1 MANYEDIAKIAKVSI
16 ATVSH
21 VINSTRYVEPR
32 TKQRVLDAI
41 DKLKYSPNLYAR
53 GLVIGKTNTI
63 GLVISDIRNPFY
75 PELIQGTEEIASKNG
90 YNVFLCNIG
99 YDIEKI
105 KKSIEALISRKI
117 DGIILATSLI
127 EDSIIKEILNYK
139 INFVMVDLGNTNIK
153 IDSIIF
159 DYASGIEEAFDY
171 LISLGHRNI
180 FFISGPQNHRTS
192 MIRINNFTG
201 AVLKHKNLKINYD
214 IIEGDHKLEG
224 GYEAAKKILDGK
236 LIPTAVMCSNDLT
249 AIGAMQS
256 FMEGGLKI
264 PQDISI
270 IGLDN
275 IQLSEIIKPH
285 LTTIE
290 LDRYKIG
297 STLMELLLNR
307 INDTNSPIQKTVF
320 KTRLIKRESVE
331 KTSKILS

>member
-1 MANYEDIAKIAKVSI
+1 
-16 ATVSH
+16 
-21 VINSTRYVEPR
+21 
-32 TKQRVLDAI
+32 
-41 DKLKYSPNLYAR
+41 
-53 GLVIGKTNTI
+53 
-63 GLVISDIRNPFY
+63 
-75 PELIQGTEEIASKNG
+75 
-90 YNVFLCNIG
+90 
-99 YDIEKI
+99 
-105 KKSIEALISRKI
+105 
-117 DGIILATSLI
+117 
-127 EDSIIKEILNYK
+127 
-139 INFVMVDLGNTNIK
+139 
-153 IDSIIF
+153 
-159 DYASGIEEAFDY
+159 
-171 LISLGHRNI
+171 
-180 FFISGPQNHRTS
+180 
-192 MIRINNFTG
+192 
-201 AVLKHKNLKINYD
+201 
-214 IIEGDHKLEG
+214 
-224 GYEAAKKILDGK
+224 
-236 LIPTAVMCSNDLT
+236 MCSNDLT